1 MGKKK
6 KNNRFRNIVR
16 QLHLYLGLATGLVV
30 FIVSVTGCLWVFQE
44 EIIALTSEVPTV
56 TPRNT
61 PELDPLEAKAV
72 AQNIFPGKHVHG
84 TLYEGGDKPI
94 QVIFYEEEPEEFYT
108 SVFIEPWTGEV
119 LFVDN
124 HLEGFFH
131 FIIEGHMHLWLPEV
145 IGSEIVAWST
155 VIFFLMLV
163 SGIILWWPRNKSV
176 RKQRTWFRWKPSTQW
191 KRKNYDLHQIIGFY
205 ASFIA
210 VFFILTGLIMTFE
223 AFSKVFY
230 RAIGGDKEVV
240 FTIPENTSGA
250 FTASAE
256 GEEPIRN
263 LLPMLKAN
271 FPDAKDYE
279 IHYPYDENA
288 SIYVE
293 VGNSEGLYYDSDYLF
308 YDQNTLTQIPSETIY
323 GIYDE
328 AGFSDKILRMNYD
341 IHVGAIGGLPGKIL
355 AFLVSLLC
363 ASLPVTGFLLW
374 YGRKFK
380 VKKKSKIKLP
390 EAEVQFAD

>member
-6 KNNRFRNIVR
+6 SKNSFRNFLR
-16 QLHLYLGLATGLVV
+16 QLHLYLGLTTGLVV

-44 EIIALTSEVPTV
+44 EILALTAQTPTV
-56 TPRNT
+56 TPQNA

-72 AQNIFPGKHVHG
+72 AQDLYPDKHVHG
-84 TLYEGGDKPI
+84 TLYKGGDQPI
-94 QVIFYEEEPEEFYT
+94 QVIFYEPEPEEFYT

-119 LFVDN
+119 LLVED
-124 HLEGFFH
+124 HLKGFFH
-131 FIIEGHMHLWLPEV
+131 FILDGHMHLWMPEV

-163 SGIILWWPRNKSV
+163 SGIILWWPKNKSV
-176 RKQRTWFRWKPSTQW
+176 KKQRIWFRWKPTTKW

-210 VFFILTGLIMTFE
+210 VFFILTGLIMTFDTFKE
-223 AFSKVFY
+223 VFY
-230 RAIGGDKEVV
+230 KAIGGDKEVV
-240 FTIPENTSGA
+240 FDIPENKSGA

-256 GEEPIRN
+256 GEEPIKK
-263 LLPMLKAN
+263 LLPMLKEK

-279 IHYPYDENA
+279 IHYPDDENA

-293 VGNSEGLYYDSDYLF
+293 VGYSDGLYYDSDYLF
-308 YDQNTLTQIPSETIY
+308 YDQNTLAEVPSGTIY
-323 GIYDE
+323 GKYDE
-328 AGFSDKILRMNYD
+328 AGFSDKILRMNFD

-355 AFLVSLLC
+355 AFGISLLC

-380 VKKKSKIKLP
+380 VKKKAIV
-390 EAEVQFAD
+390 EQRVEEIQFAD